1 MATTKQDYYDVLGV
15 ARDATPEQVK
25 KAFRR
30 LAMKYHPDR
39 NKSGDAGELFKAV
52 NEAYEVLA
60 DPERRA
66 TYDRYGHTRTD
77 APFGGGARGFDGFAF
92 GGFGD
97 IFDAF
102 FGGSTGHRSGPRRGA
117 DLRMAVSLTFREAA
131 YGCEKTVE
139 ITGIEVCS
147 HCRGRRAE
155 PGTEPERCG
164 NCGGSGELRRVQQS
178 VFGQFVNVSACDRCR
193 GEGAIISKPCRD
205 CRGSGHEE
213 RTRQLE
219 VKFPAG
225 IDGGSQ
231 MRLSGEGEMGLNG
244 GPHGNL
250 YIEVSVKRHKHFQR
264 DGDDLIYNL
273 ELNIAQAALGDEVEV
288 PTLEGKQPLR
298 VPAGTQSGQVFVLK
312 GQGVAHLRSHGRGDE
327 LVHVQVVTP
336 KNLSEEQQALLA
348 KLAESLGTPLSPD
361 DRGLLN
367 RIKDA
372 LG

>member
-39 NKSGDAGELFKAV
+39 NRSGDAGELFKAV

-66 TYDRYGHTRTD
+66 MYDRYGHSRTD

-102 FGGSTGHRSGPRRGA
+102 FGGTTGRRSGPRRGA

-131 YGCEKTVE
+131 FGCEKTVE

-164 NCGGSGELRRVQQS
+164 NCGGSGELRRVQPS
-178 VFGQFVNVSACDRCR
+178 VFGQCVHVSACDRCR
-193 GEGAIISKPCRD
+193 GDGARISKPCPQRPGRAPED
-205 CRGSGHEE
+205 ATPPSPGRARGSAI
-213 RTRQLE
+213 
-219 VKFPAG
+219 AG
-225 IDGGSQ
+225 LTGTWT
-231 MRLSGEGEMGLNG
+231 LTSGPG
-244 GPHGNL
+244 
-250 YIEVSVKRHKHFQR
+250 
-264 DGDDLIYNL
+264 
-273 ELNIAQAALGDEVEV
+273 
-288 PTLEGKQPLR
+288 
-298 VPAGTQSGQVFVLK
+298 
-312 GQGVAHLRSHGRGDE
+312 
-327 LVHVQVVTP
+327 
-336 KNLSEEQQALLA
+336 
-348 KLAESLGTPLSPD
+348 
-361 DRGLLN
+361 DRGRLLSTSFCPVDTSV
-367 RIKDA
+367 IDSTSPMQMSWM
-372 LG
+372 

>member
-1 MATTKQDYYDVLGV
+1 MTTAKQDYYDVLGIT
-15 ARDATPEQVK
+15 RDATPEQVK

-39 NKSGDAGELFKAV
+39 NSSGDAGELFKAV

-66 TYDRYGHTRTD
+66 VYDRYGHAR
-77 APFGGGARGFDGFAF
+77 AESPFGGARGFEGFGF

-102 FGGSTGHRSGPRRGA
+102 FGGANSQRSGPRRGA
-117 DLRMAVSLTFREAA
+117 DLRTSVTLTFKEAA
-131 YGCEKTVE
+131 FGCEKTIE
-139 ITGIEVCS
+139 IAGTEVCE
-147 HCRGRRAE
+147 HCQGRRAE
-155 PGTEPERCG
+155 PGSEPKRCT
-164 NCGGSGELRRVQQS
+164 NCNGSGELRRVQQS

-193 GEGAIISKPCRD
+193 GEGAIITKPCTA
-205 CRGSGHEE
+205 CRGSGQEE
-213 RTRQLE
+213 HVRKLQ

-225 IDGGSQ
+225 IDDGSQ
-231 MRLSGEGEMGLNG
+231 MRLSGEGEAGING
-244 GPHGNL
+244 GPRGHL
-250 YIEVSVKRHKHFQR
+250 YVDVGVRRHKQFQR

-273 ELNIAQAALGDEVEV
+273 ELNIAQVALGDELKI
-288 PTLEGKQPLR
+288 PTLEGKQALR
-298 VPAGTQSGQVFVLK
+298 IPAGTQSGQVFVLK
-312 GQGVAHLRSHGRGDE
+312 GQGVPHLRSGGRGD
-327 LVHVQVVTP
+327 LLAHVQVVTP
-336 KNLSEEQQALLA
+336 KNLSAEQHALLA
-348 KLAESLGTPLSPD
+348 QLAESLGTPLSPD